1 MNALGRTPCKPSEV
15 CSGLCEPSDCCT
27 DVETLPGTVCA
38 CGLSRSQVASSTVQG
53 LSAWRDGS
61 SVLTLLRSS
70 LSKWV
75 SCYPCVRVGA
85 CVCVH
90 ATSSP
95 LGPFGPPPPRDIWQ
109 GLETFFVVLMGRGRE
124 NYYHLAGEA
133 GDAAERLECIGWMV
147 PHNRRCRCSSVCC
160 AEAEPWCTDTVRTHV
175 EYTE

>member
-1 MNALGRTPCKPSEV
+1 MVSVAAKLPRARCRDSVPGETAPPFSPCFALHSQ
-15 CSGLCEPSDCCT
+15 SGCPVT
-27 DVETLPGTVCA
+27 HVCA
-38 CGLSRSQVASSTVQG
+38 
-53 LSAWRDGS
+53 
-61 SVLTLLRSS
+61 
-70 LSKWV
+70 WV
-75 SCYPCVRVGA
+75 RA

-95 LGPFGPPPPRDIWQ
+95 LGPFGPPPRDIWQ